1 MPKIFG
7 LNLNELQT
15 EIRLLKANYS
25 FRKEKKYIWCL
36 WLKWLA
42 DSGKY
47 IIFKNINQV
56 SKEFVSIPVVVH
68 LRDNFGSWIS
78 SKQNLKHNASRL

>member
-7 LNLNELQT
+7 LNLNELEA

-25 FRKEKKYIWCL
+25 FRKKKNTYDV

-42 DSGKY
+42 DSGKD
-47 IIFKNINQV
+47 IISKNINQI

-68 LRDNFGSWIS
+68 LRDNFGS
-78 SKQNLKHNASRL
+78 